1 VMNLLI
7 GFLSQRAFFKSV
19 RTLPARFPSP
29 S

>member
-1 VMNLLI
+1 MNLLI

-29 S
+29 TA